1 MIFADRSDAGR
12 QLAAA
17 LCDLADSPQTIVL
30 GIPRGGVAVAAEIAR
45 ALRLPLDVFLARKLG
60 VPGHEELAFG
70 AVAANGS
77 RYLDQQIVRLTGLTE
92 PEIDQIAAATLKLLE
107 QRAAIYRA
115 GRAPLQVA
123 GRSAILVDDGIAT
136 GASFYAAIYALRQL
150 KPTRITAA
158 IPVAP
163 PSTAGWL
170 RAQVDRFVCL
180 DTPYHFQAVGQFY
193 RMFPQLSDEDVI
205 GLLVASRTAASSE
218 HSVNTS
224 S

>member
-17 LCDLADSPQTIVL
+17 LCDFADSPRTIVL

-45 ALRLPLDVFLARKLG
+45 ILRLPLDVFLARKLG

-77 RYLDQQIVRLTGLTE
+77 RYLDQQIVRLSGLTQ
-92 PEIDQIAAATLKLLE
+92 PEIDQITAATLKLLE
-107 QRAAIYRA
+107 QRAETYRA
-115 GRAPLQVA
+115 GREPLQVT
-123 GRSAILVDDGIAT
+123 GMSTILVDDGIAT
-136 GASFYAAIYALRQL
+136 GASFYAAIHALRQL
-150 KPTRITAA
+150 EPARIIAA

-163 PSTAGWL
+163 PSTASWL
-170 RAQVDRFVCL
+170 RPQVDRFVCL
-180 DTPYHFQAVGQFY
+180 DTPYRFQAVGQFY
-193 RMFPQLSDEDVI
+193 SRFPQLSDEDVMR
-205 GLLVASRTAASSE
+205 LLTMSRTPPSRDPT
-218 HSVNTS
+218 VNTS